1 MAVGLCKISKKW
13 KFDIS
18 NGRCLILTELGDK
31 LKQARREKGLSLDDL
46 QQITKIQKRYLVA
59 IEEGNYAV
67 MPGKFYARA
76 FIKQY
81 AEAVGLDS
89 ATLFDEF
96 ESEVP
101 ETPQQEVVNNEPSR
115 VQSKRNPMPAQSVG
129 NQVSS
134 RNRFFDILPKILIA
148 LFIIFILFIVWF
160 FLLNKQDNSTEKVKT
175 DTSNPTVKVED
186 STKNEDTSKDTTKKD
201 TTEKDTSKDT
211 TKDKD
216 TSDKTEDKPKE
227 VEVTKG
233 ETSGNATTYTVK
245 NTDKM
250 ALTLSATGDSWI
262 GVSDVSGNTIQNV
275 TLSEQNPSAEIDLGT
290 NKTVTVVIG
299 NAPVTTV
306 KINGK
311 QLELAPTLVKQVLTI
326 NLESSDS
333 DTSSDTQ

>member
-1 MAVGLCKISKKW
+1 M
-13 KFDIS
+13 
-18 NGRCLILTELGDK
+18 TELGDK

-101 ETPQQEVVNNEPSR
+101 ETPQQEVVNNEPTR

-129 NQVSS
+129 NQANT

-148 LFIIFILFIVWF
+148 LFIVFILFIVWF

-175 DTSNPTVKVED
+175 DTNNPTVKVED
-186 STKNEDTSKDTTKKD
+186 STKSKDT
-201 TTEKDTSKDT
+201 S
-211 TKDKD
+211 
-216 TSDKTEDKPKE
+216 
-227 VEVTKG
+227 
-233 ETSGNATTYTVK
+233 
-245 NTDKM
+245 
-250 ALTLSATGDSWI
+250 
-262 GVSDVSGNTIQNV
+262 
-275 TLSEQNPSAEIDLGT
+275 
-290 NKTVTVVIG
+290 
-299 NAPVTTV
+299 
-306 KINGK
+306 
-311 QLELAPTLVKQVLTI
+311 
-326 NLESSDS
+326 
-333 DTSSDTQ
+333 

>member
-1 MAVGLCKISKKW
+1 MAVGLCEISKKW

-129 NQVSS
+129 NQVNS

-148 LFIIFILFIVWF
+148 LFIVFILFIVWF
-160 FLLNKQDNSTEKVKT
+160 FLLNKQDSSTEKVKT

-186 STKNEDTSKDTTKKD
+186 STKSEDATKDTTKKD
-201 TTEKDTSKDT
+201 TTEKDTT
-211 TKDKD
+211 TKDKEATD
-216 TSDKTEDKPKE
+216 TKKE
-227 VEVTKG
+227 ETKELEVTKG

-250 ALTLSATGDSWI
+250 KLSLSATGDSWI
-262 GVSDVSGNTIQNV
+262 GVSDVSGNTIENV
-275 TLSEQNPSAEIDLGT
+275 TLSSQNPSAEVDLGT
-290 NKTVTVVIG
+290 NETVTVVIG

-306 KINGK
+306 KINDK

-326 NLESSDS
+326 KLDTSDSSSDAE
-333 DTSSDTQ
+333 

>member
-1 MAVGLCKISKKW
+1 M
-13 KFDIS
+13 
-18 NGRCLILTELGDK
+18 TELGDK

-101 ETPQQEVVNNEPSR
+101 DTPQQEVVNNEPTR

-129 NQVSS
+129 NQTNS

-148 LFIIFILFIVWF
+148 LFIVFILFIIWF

-186 STKNEDTSKDTTKKD
+186 STKDKDSSKDTTSKDTTKKD
-201 TTEKDTSKDT
+201 TTSDDKKSTEEANKDKKEDTSK
-211 TKDKD
+211 
-216 TSDKTEDKPKE
+216 ELE
-227 VEVTKG
+227 ITKG

-250 ALTLSATGDSWI
+250 ALSLSATGDSWI
-262 GVSDVSGNTIQNV
+262 GVSDASGATIQNV
-275 TLSEQNPSAEIDLGT
+275 TLSAQNPSDEIDLGT
-290 NKTVTVVIG
+290 NKTVSVVIG
-299 NAPVTTV
+299 NSPVTTV
-306 KINGK
+306 KINDK

-326 NLESSDS
+326 KLEEAS
-333 DTSSDTQ
+333 DTSSDSSSSAE

>member
-1 MAVGLCKISKKW
+1 MAVGLCEISKKW

-129 NQVSS
+129 NQVNS

-148 LFIIFILFIVWF
+148 LFIVFILFIVWF
-160 FLLNKQDNSTEKVKT
+160 FLLNKQDSSTEKVKT

-186 STKNEDTSKDTTKKD
+186 STKTEDTTQKD
-201 TTEKDTSKDT
+201 TTEKDTT
-211 TKDKD
+211 TKDKEATD
-216 TSDKTEDKPKE
+216 TEKE
-227 VEVTKG
+227 ETKELEVTKG

-250 ALTLSATGDSWI
+250 KLSLSATGDSWI
-262 GVSDVSGNTIQNV
+262 GVSDVSGNTIENV
-275 TLSEQNPSAEIDLGT
+275 TLSSQNPSAEVDLGT
-290 NKTVTVVIG
+290 NETVTVVIG

-306 KINGK
+306 KINDK

-326 NLESSDS
+326 KLDTSDSSSDAE
-333 DTSSDTQ
+333 

>member
-1 MAVGLCKISKKW
+1 MAVGLCEISKKW

-129 NQVSS
+129 NQVNS

-148 LFIIFILFIVWF
+148 LFIVFILFIVWF
-160 FLLNKQDNSTEKVKT
+160 FLLNKQDSSTEKVKT

-186 STKNEDTSKDTTKKD
+186 STKSEDTTKDTAKKD
-201 TTEKDTSKDT
+201 TTEKDTT
-211 TKDKD
+211 TKDKEATYTNKED
-216 TSDKTEDKPKE
+216 TKE
-227 VEVTKG
+227 LEVTKG

-250 ALTLSATGDSWI
+250 KLSLSATGDSWI
-262 GVSDVSGNTIQNV
+262 GVSDVSGNTIENV
-275 TLSEQNPSAEIDLGT
+275 TLSSQNPSDEVDLGT
-290 NKTVTVVIG
+290 NETVTVVIG

-306 KINGK
+306 KINDK

-326 NLESSDS
+326 KLDTSDSSSDAE
-333 DTSSDTQ
+333 

>member
-1 MAVGLCKISKKW
+1 M
-13 KFDIS
+13 
-18 NGRCLILTELGDK
+18 TELGDK
-31 LKQARREKGLSLDDL
+31 LKQARREKELSLDDL

-101 ETPQQEVVNNEPSR
+101 DTPQQEVVNNEPTR

-129 NQVSS
+129 NQTNS

-148 LFIIFILFIVWF
+148 LFIVFILFIIWF

-186 STKNEDTSKDTTKKD
+186 STKDKDTSKDTTSKDTTKKD
-201 TTEKDTSKDT
+201 TTSDDKKSTEEANKDKKEDTSK
-211 TKDKD
+211 
-216 TSDKTEDKPKE
+216 ELE
-227 VEVTKG
+227 ITKG

-250 ALTLSATGDSWI
+250 ALSLSATGDSWI
-262 GVSDVSGNTIQNV
+262 GVSDASGATIQNV
-275 TLSEQNPSAEIDLGT
+275 TLSAQNPSAEIDLGT
-290 NKTVTVVIG
+290 NKTVSVVIG
-299 NAPVTTV
+299 NSPVTTV
-306 KINGK
+306 KINDK

-326 NLESSDS
+326 KLEEAS
-333 DTSSDTQ
+333 DTSSDSSSSAE

>member
-1 MAVGLCKISKKW
+1 M
-13 KFDIS
+13 
-18 NGRCLILTELGDK
+18 TELGDK

-101 ETPQQEVVNNEPSR
+101 DTPQQEVVNNEPTR
-115 VQSKRNPMPAQSVG
+115 VQSKRNPIPAQSVG
-129 NQVSS
+129 NQTNS

-148 LFIIFILFIVWF
+148 LFIVFILFIIWF

-186 STKNEDTSKDTTKKD
+186 STKDKDTSKDTTSKDTTKKD
-201 TTEKDTSKDT
+201 TTTDDKKSTEEANKDKKEDTSK
-211 TKDKD
+211 
-216 TSDKTEDKPKE
+216 ELE
-227 VEVTKG
+227 ITKG

-250 ALTLSATGDSWI
+250 ALSLSATGDSWI
-262 GVSDVSGNTIQNV
+262 GVSDASGATIQNV
-275 TLSEQNPSAEIDLGT
+275 TLSAQNPSAEIDLGT
-290 NKTVTVVIG
+290 NKTVSVVIG
-299 NAPVTTV
+299 NSPVTTV
-306 KINGK
+306 KINDK

-326 NLESSDS
+326 KLEEAS
-333 DTSSDTQ
+333 DTSSDSSSSAE

>member
-1 MAVGLCKISKKW
+1 M
-13 KFDIS
+13 
-18 NGRCLILTELGDK
+18 TELGDK

-101 ETPQQEVVNNEPSR
+101 DTPQQEVVNNEPTR

-129 NQVSS
+129 NQTNS

-148 LFIIFILFIVWF
+148 LFIVFILFIIWF

-186 STKNEDTSKDTTKKD
+186 STKDKDTSKDTTSKDTTKKD
-201 TTEKDTSKDT
+201 TTSDDKKSTEEANKDKKEDTSK
-211 TKDKD
+211 
-216 TSDKTEDKPKE
+216 ELE
-227 VEVTKG
+227 ITKG

-250 ALTLSATGDSWI
+250 ALSLSATGDSWI
-262 GVSDVSGNTIQNV
+262 GVSDASGATIQNV
-275 TLSEQNPSAEIDLGT
+275 TLSAQNPSAEIDLGT
-290 NKTVTVVIG
+290 NKTVSVVIG
-299 NAPVTTV
+299 NSPVTTV
-306 KINGK
+306 KINDK

-326 NLESSDS
+326 KLEEAS
-333 DTSSDTQ
+333 DTSSDSSSSAE

>member
-1 MAVGLCKISKKW
+1 M
-13 KFDIS
+13 
-18 NGRCLILTELGDK
+18 TELGDK

-129 NQVSS
+129 NQVNS

-148 LFIIFILFIVWF
+148 LFIVFILFIVWF
-160 FLLNKQDNSTEKVKT
+160 FLLNKQDSSTEKVKT

-186 STKNEDTSKDTTKKD
+186 STKSEDTTKDTTKKD
-201 TTEKDTSKDT
+201 TTEKDTT
-211 TKDKD
+211 TKDKEATDINKED
-216 TSDKTEDKPKE
+216 TKE
-227 VEVTKG
+227 LEVTKG

-250 ALTLSATGDSWI
+250 KLSLSATGDSWI
-262 GVSDVSGNTIQNV
+262 GVSDVSGNTIENV
-275 TLSEQNPSAEIDLGT
+275 TLSSQNPSAEVDLGT
-290 NKTVTVVIG
+290 NETVTVVIG

-306 KINGK
+306 KINDK

-326 NLESSDS
+326 KLDTSDSSSDAE
-333 DTSSDTQ
+333 

>member
-1 MAVGLCKISKKW
+1 M
-13 KFDIS
+13 
-18 NGRCLILTELGDK
+18 TELGDK

-101 ETPQQEVVNNEPSR
+101 DTPQQEVVNNEPTR

-129 NQVSS
+129 NQTNS

-148 LFIIFILFIVWF
+148 LFIVFILFIIWF

-186 STKNEDTSKDTTKKD
+186 STKD
-201 TTEKDTSKDT
+201 KDTSKDT
-211 TKDKD
+211 TSDDKKSTEEANKDKKED
-216 TSDKTEDKPKE
+216 TSKE
-227 VEVTKG
+227 LEITKG

-250 ALTLSATGDSWI
+250 ALSLSATGDSWI
-262 GVSDVSGNTIQNV
+262 GVSDASGATIQNV
-275 TLSEQNPSAEIDLGT
+275 TLSAQNPSAEIDLGT
-290 NKTVTVVIG
+290 NKTVSVVIG
-299 NAPVTTV
+299 NSPVTTV
-306 KINGK
+306 KINDK

-326 NLESSDS
+326 KLEEAS
-333 DTSSDTQ
+333 DTSSDSSSSAE

>member
-1 MAVGLCKISKKW
+1 M
-13 KFDIS
+13 
-18 NGRCLILTELGDK
+18 TELGDK

-101 ETPQQEVVNNEPSR
+101 DTPQQEVVNNEPTR

-129 NQVSS
+129 NQTNS

-148 LFIIFILFIVWF
+148 LFIVFILFIIWF

-186 STKNEDTSKDTTKKD
+186 STKDKDTSKDTTSKDTTKKD
-201 TTEKDTSKDT
+201 TTSDDKKSTEEANKDKKEDTSK
-211 TKDKD
+211 
-216 TSDKTEDKPKE
+216 ELE
-227 VEVTKG
+227 ITKG

-250 ALTLSATGDSWI
+250 ALSLSATGDSWI
-262 GVSDVSGNTIQNV
+262 GVSDASGATIQNV
-275 TLSEQNPSAEIDLGT
+275 TLSAQNPSAEIYLGT
-290 NKTVTVVIG
+290 NKTVSVVIG
-299 NAPVTTV
+299 NSPVTTV
-306 KINGK
+306 KINDK

-326 NLESSDS
+326 KLEEAS
-333 DTSSDTQ
+333 DTSSDSSSSAE

>member
-1 MAVGLCKISKKW
+1 M
-13 KFDIS
+13 
-18 NGRCLILTELGDK
+18 TELGDK

-129 NQVSS
+129 NQVNS

-148 LFIIFILFIVWF
+148 LFIVFILFIVWF
-160 FLLNKQDNSTEKVKT
+160 FLLNKQDSSTEKVKT

-186 STKNEDTSKDTTKKD
+186 STKSEDTTKDTAKKD
-201 TTEKDTSKDT
+201 TTEKDTT
-211 TKDKD
+211 TKDKEATD
-216 TSDKTEDKPKE
+216 TNKEDTKE
-227 VEVTKG
+227 LEVTKG

-245 NTDKM
+245 NSNKM
-250 ALTLSATGDSWI
+250 KLSLSATGDSWI
-262 GVSDVSGNTIQNV
+262 GVSDVSGNTIENV
-275 TLSEQNPSAEIDLGT
+275 TLSSQNPSAEVDLGT
-290 NKTVTVVIG
+290 NETVTVVIG

-306 KINGK
+306 KINDK

-326 NLESSDS
+326 KLDTSDSSSDAE
-333 DTSSDTQ
+333 

>member
-1 MAVGLCKISKKW
+1 M
-13 KFDIS
+13 
-18 NGRCLILTELGDK
+18 TELGDK

-101 ETPQQEVVNNEPSR
+101 DTPQQEVVNNEPTR

-129 NQVSS
+129 NQTNS

-148 LFIIFILFIVWF
+148 LFIVFILFIIWF

-186 STKNEDTSKDTTKKD
+186 STKDKDSSKETTSKDTTKKD
-201 TTEKDTSKDT
+201 TTSDDKKSTEEANKDKKEDTSK
-211 TKDKD
+211 
-216 TSDKTEDKPKE
+216 ELE
-227 VEVTKG
+227 ITKG

-250 ALTLSATGDSWI
+250 ALSLSATGDSWI
-262 GVSDVSGNTIQNV
+262 GVSDASGATIQNV
-275 TLSEQNPSAEIDLGT
+275 TLSAQNPSAEIDLGT
-290 NKTVTVVIG
+290 NKTVSVVIG
-299 NAPVTTV
+299 NSPVTTV
-306 KINGK
+306 KINDK

-326 NLESSDS
+326 KLEEAS
-333 DTSSDTQ
+333 DTSSDSSSSAE

>member
-1 MAVGLCKISKKW
+1 MAVGLCEISKKW

-129 NQVSS
+129 NQVNS

-148 LFIIFILFIVWF
+148 LFIVFILFIVWF
-160 FLLNKQDNSTEKVKT
+160 FLLNKQDSSTEKVKT

-186 STKNEDTSKDTTKKD
+186 STKSEDTTKDTTKKD
-201 TTEKDTSKDT
+201 TTEKDTT
-211 TKDKD
+211 TKDKEATD
-216 TSDKTEDKPKE
+216 TKKE
-227 VEVTKG
+227 ETKELEVTKG

-250 ALTLSATGDSWI
+250 KLSLSATGDSWI
-262 GVSDVSGNTIQNV
+262 GVSDVSGNTIENV
-275 TLSEQNPSAEIDLGT
+275 TLSSQNPSAEVDLGT
-290 NKTVTVVIG
+290 NETVTVVIG

-306 KINGK
+306 KINDK

-326 NLESSDS
+326 KLDTSDSSSDAE
-333 DTSSDTQ
+333 

>member
-1 MAVGLCKISKKW
+1 M
-13 KFDIS
+13 
-18 NGRCLILTELGDK
+18 TELGDK

-101 ETPQQEVVNNEPSR
+101 DTPQQEVVNNEPTR

-129 NQVSS
+129 NQTNS

-148 LFIIFILFIVWF
+148 LFIVFILFIIWF

-186 STKNEDTSKDTTKKD
+186 STKDKDTSKDTTSKDTTSKDTTSKDTTKKD
-201 TTEKDTSKDT
+201 TTSDDKKSTEEANKDKKEDTSK
-211 TKDKD
+211 
-216 TSDKTEDKPKE
+216 ELE
-227 VEVTKG
+227 ITKG

-250 ALTLSATGDSWI
+250 ALSLSATGDSWI
-262 GVSDVSGNTIQNV
+262 GVSDASGATIQNV
-275 TLSEQNPSAEIDLGT
+275 TLSAQNPSAEIDLGT
-290 NKTVTVVIG
+290 NKTVSVVIG
-299 NAPVTTV
+299 NSPVTTV
-306 KINGK
+306 KINDK

-326 NLESSDS
+326 KLEEAS
-333 DTSSDTQ
+333 DTSSDSSSSAE

>member
-1 MAVGLCKISKKW
+1 M
-13 KFDIS
+13 
-18 NGRCLILTELGDK
+18 TELGDK

-101 ETPQQEVVNNEPSR
+101 DTPQQEVVNNEPTR

-129 NQVSS
+129 NQTNS

-148 LFIIFILFIVWF
+148 LFIVFILFIIWF

-186 STKNEDTSKDTTKKD
+186 STKDKDTSKDTTKKD
-201 TTEKDTSKDT
+201 TTSDDKKSTEEVNKDKKEDTSK
-211 TKDKD
+211 
-216 TSDKTEDKPKE
+216 ELE
-227 VEVTKG
+227 ITKG

-250 ALTLSATGDSWI
+250 ALSLSATGDSWI
-262 GVSDVSGNTIQNV
+262 GVSDASGATIQNV
-275 TLSEQNPSAEIDLGT
+275 TLSAQNPSAEIDLGT
-290 NKTVTVVIG
+290 NKTVSVVIG
-299 NAPVTTV
+299 NSPVTTV
-306 KINGK
+306 KINDK

-326 NLESSDS
+326 KLEEAS
-333 DTSSDTQ
+333 DTSSDSSSSAE

>member
-1 MAVGLCKISKKW
+1 M
-13 KFDIS
+13 
-18 NGRCLILTELGDK
+18 TELGDK

-101 ETPQQEVVNNEPSR
+101 DTPQQEVVNNEPTR

-129 NQVSS
+129 NQTNS

-148 LFIIFILFIVWF
+148 LFIVFILFIIWF

-186 STKNEDTSKDTTKKD
+186 STKDKDTSKDTTKKD
-201 TTEKDTSKDT
+201 TTSDDKKSTEEANKDKKEDTSK
-211 TKDKD
+211 
-216 TSDKTEDKPKE
+216 ELE
-227 VEVTKG
+227 ITKG
-233 ETSGNATTYTVK
+233 ETSGNATIYTVK

-250 ALTLSATGDSWI
+250 ALSLSATGDSWI
-262 GVSDVSGNTIQNV
+262 GVSDASGATIQNV
-275 TLSEQNPSAEIDLGT
+275 TLSAQNPSAEIDLGT
-290 NKTVTVVIG
+290 NKTVSVVIG
-299 NAPVTTV
+299 NSPVTTV
-306 KINGK
+306 KINDK

-326 NLESSDS
+326 KLEEAS
-333 DTSSDTQ
+333 DTSSDSSSSAE

>member
-1 MAVGLCKISKKW
+1 M
-13 KFDIS
+13 
-18 NGRCLILTELGDK
+18 TELGDK

-101 ETPQQEVVNNEPSR
+101 DTPQQEVVNNEPTR

-129 NQVSS
+129 NQTNS

-148 LFIIFILFIVWF
+148 LFIVFILFIIWF

-186 STKNEDTSKDTTKKD
+186 STKDKDTSKDTTSKDTTKKD
-201 TTEKDTSKDT
+201 TTSDDKKSIEEANKDKKEDTSK
-211 TKDKD
+211 
-216 TSDKTEDKPKE
+216 ELE
-227 VEVTKG
+227 ITKG

-250 ALTLSATGDSWI
+250 ALSLSATGDSWI
-262 GVSDVSGNTIQNV
+262 GVSDASGATIQNV
-275 TLSEQNPSAEIDLGT
+275 TLSAQNPSAEIDLGT
-290 NKTVTVVIG
+290 NKTVSVVIG
-299 NAPVTTV
+299 NSPVTTV
-306 KINGK
+306 KINDK

-326 NLESSDS
+326 KLEEAS
-333 DTSSDTQ
+333 DTSSDSSSSAE

>member
-1 MAVGLCKISKKW
+1 MAVGLCEISKKW

-129 NQVSS
+129 NQVNS

-148 LFIIFILFIVWF
+148 LFIVFILFIVWF
-160 FLLNKQDNSTEKVKT
+160 FLLNKQDSSTEKVKT

-186 STKNEDTSKDTTKKD
+186 STKSEDTTKDTAKKD
-201 TTEKDTSKDT
+201 TTEKDTT
-211 TKDKD
+211 TKDKEATD
-216 TSDKTEDKPKE
+216 TNKEDTKE
-227 VEVTKG
+227 LEVTKG

-250 ALTLSATGDSWI
+250 KLSLSATGDSWI
-262 GVSDVSGNTIQNV
+262 GVSDVSGNTIENV
-275 TLSEQNPSAEIDLGT
+275 TLSSQNPSAEVDLGT
-290 NKTVTVVIG
+290 NETVTVVIG

-306 KINGK
+306 KINNK

-326 NLESSDS
+326 KLDTSDSSSDAE
-333 DTSSDTQ
+333 

>member
-1 MAVGLCKISKKW
+1 M
-13 KFDIS
+13 
-18 NGRCLILTELGDK
+18 TELGDK

-101 ETPQQEVVNNEPSR
+101 DTPQQEVVNNEPTR

-129 NQVSS
+129 NQTNS

-148 LFIIFILFIVWF
+148 LFIVFILFIIWF

-186 STKNEDTSKDTTKKD
+186 STKDKDTSKDNTSKDTTKKD
-201 TTEKDTSKDT
+201 TTSDDKKSTEEANKDKKEDTSK
-211 TKDKD
+211 
-216 TSDKTEDKPKE
+216 ELE
-227 VEVTKG
+227 ITKG

-250 ALTLSATGDSWI
+250 ALSLSATGDSWI
-262 GVSDVSGNTIQNV
+262 GVSDASGATIQNV
-275 TLSEQNPSAEIDLGT
+275 TLSAQNPSAEIDLGT
-290 NKTVTVVIG
+290 NKTVSVVIG
-299 NAPVTTV
+299 NSPVTTV
-306 KINGK
+306 KINDK

-326 NLESSDS
+326 KLEEAS
-333 DTSSDTQ
+333 DTSSDSSSSAE

>member
-1 MAVGLCKISKKW
+1 MAVGLCEISKKW

-129 NQVSS
+129 NQVNS

-148 LFIIFILFIVWF
+148 LFIVFILFIVWF
-160 FLLNKQDNSTEKVKT
+160 FLLNKQDSSTEKVKT

-186 STKNEDTSKDTTKKD
+186 STKSEDTTKDTTKKD
-201 TTEKDTSKDT
+201 TTEKDTT
-211 TKDKD
+211 TKDKEATDINKED
-216 TSDKTEDKPKE
+216 TKE
-227 VEVTKG
+227 LEVTKG

-250 ALTLSATGDSWI
+250 KLSLSATGDSWI
-262 GVSDVSGNTIQNV
+262 GVSDVSGNTIENV
-275 TLSEQNPSAEIDLGT
+275 TLSSQNPSAEVDLGT
-290 NKTVTVVIG
+290 NETVTVVIG

-306 KINGK
+306 KINDK

-326 NLESSDS
+326 KLDTSDSSSDAE
-333 DTSSDTQ
+333 

>member
-1 MAVGLCKISKKW
+1 MAYVILVKKW
-13 KFDIS
+13 KFEIS

-46 QQITKIQKRYLVA
+46 QQVTKIQKRYLVA

-101 ETPQQEVVNNEPSR
+101 ETPQQEVVNNEPTR

-129 NQVSS
+129 NQGNA

-148 LFIIFILFIVWF
+148 LFIVFILFIVWF

-175 DTSNPTVKVED
+175 DTNNPTVKVED
-186 STKNEDTSKDTTKKD
+186 STKS
-201 TTEKDTSKDT
+201 KDTSKDT
-211 TKDKD
+211 EKKD
-216 TSDKTEDKPKE
+216 TTTEEDKSTETKDKTEDTAKE

-250 ALTLSATGDSWI
+250 TLSLSATGDSWV
-262 GVSDVSGNTIQNV
+262 GVSDANGSTIQNV
-275 TLSEQNPSAEIDLGT
+275 TLSTQNPSTEIDLGD
-290 NKTVTVVIG
+290 NKTVSIVIG
-299 NAPVTTV
+299 NSPVTTV

-311 QLELAPTLVKQVLTI
+311 QLELAPDLVKQVLTI
-326 NLESSDS
+326 NLEAS
-333 DTSSDTQ
+333 DTSSDAE

>member
-1 MAVGLCKISKKW
+1 M
-13 KFDIS
+13 
-18 NGRCLILTELGDK
+18 TELGDK

-101 ETPQQEVVNNEPSR
+101 DTPQQEVVNNEPTR

-129 NQVSS
+129 NQTNS

-148 LFIIFILFIVWF
+148 LFIVFILFIIWF
-160 FLLNKQDNSTEKVKT
+160 FLLNKQDNTTEKVKT

-186 STKNEDTSKDTTKKD
+186 STKDKDTSKDTTSKDTTKKD
-201 TTEKDTSKDT
+201 TTSDDKKSTEEANKDKKEDTSK
-211 TKDKD
+211 
-216 TSDKTEDKPKE
+216 ELE
-227 VEVTKG
+227 ITKG

-250 ALTLSATGDSWI
+250 ALSLSATGDSWI
-262 GVSDVSGNTIQNV
+262 GVSDASGATIQNV
-275 TLSEQNPSAEIDLGT
+275 TLSAQNPSAEIDLGT
-290 NKTVTVVIG
+290 NKTVSVVIG
-299 NAPVTTV
+299 NSPVTTV
-306 KINGK
+306 KINDK

-326 NLESSDS
+326 KLEEAS
-333 DTSSDTQ
+333 DTSSDSSSSAE

>member
-1 MAVGLCKISKKW
+1 MAVGLCEISKKW

-129 NQVSS
+129 NQVNS

-148 LFIIFILFIVWF
+148 LFIVFILFIVWF
-160 FLLNKQDNSTEKVKT
+160 FLLNKQDSSTEKVKT

-186 STKNEDTSKDTTKKD
+186 STKSEDTTKDTTKKD
-201 TTEKDTSKDT
+201 TTEKDTT
-211 TKDKD
+211 TKDKEATD
-216 TSDKTEDKPKE
+216 TKKE
-227 VEVTKG
+227 ETKELEVTKG

-250 ALTLSATGDSWI
+250 KLSFSATGDSWI
-262 GVSDVSGNTIQNV
+262 GVSDVSGNTIENV
-275 TLSEQNPSAEIDLGT
+275 TLSSQNPSAEVDLGT
-290 NKTVTVVIG
+290 NETVTVVIG

-306 KINGK
+306 KINDK

-326 NLESSDS
+326 KLDTSDSSSDAE
-333 DTSSDTQ
+333 

>member
-1 MAVGLCKISKKW
+1 M
-13 KFDIS
+13 
-18 NGRCLILTELGDK
+18 TELGDK

-101 ETPQQEVVNNEPSR
+101 DTPQQEVVNNEPTR

-129 NQVSS
+129 NQTNS

-148 LFIIFILFIVWF
+148 LFIVFILFIIWF

-186 STKNEDTSKDTTKKD
+186 STKDKDTSKDTTKKD
-201 TTEKDTSKDT
+201 TTSDDKKSTEEANKDKKEDTSK
-211 TKDKD
+211 
-216 TSDKTEDKPKE
+216 ELE
-227 VEVTKG
+227 ITKG
-233 ETSGNATTYTVK
+233 ETSGNETTYTVK

-250 ALTLSATGDSWI
+250 ALSLSATGDSWI
-262 GVSDVSGNTIQNV
+262 GVSDASGATIQNV
-275 TLSEQNPSAEIDLGT
+275 TLSAQNPSAEIDLGT
-290 NKTVTVVIG
+290 NKTVSVVIG
-299 NAPVTTV
+299 NSPVTTV
-306 KINGK
+306 KINDK

-326 NLESSDS
+326 KLEEAS
-333 DTSSDTQ
+333 DTSSDSSSSAE

>member
-1 MAVGLCKISKKW
+1 MAVGLCEISKKW

-129 NQVSS
+129 NQVNS

-148 LFIIFILFIVWF
+148 LFIVFILFIVWF
-160 FLLNKQDNSTEKVKT
+160 FLLNKQDSSTEKVKT

-186 STKNEDTSKDTTKKD
+186 STKSEDTTKDTTKKD
-201 TTEKDTSKDT
+201 TTEKDTT
-211 TKDKD
+211 TKDKEATD
-216 TSDKTEDKPKE
+216 TNKEDTKE
-227 VEVTKG
+227 LEVTKG

-250 ALTLSATGDSWI
+250 KLSLSATGDSWI
-262 GVSDVSGNTIQNV
+262 GVSDLSGNTIENV
-275 TLSEQNPSAEIDLGT
+275 TLSSQNPSAEVDLGT
-290 NKTVTVVIG
+290 NETVTVVIG

-306 KINGK
+306 KINDK

-326 NLESSDS
+326 KLDTSDSSSDAE
-333 DTSSDTQ
+333 

>member
-1 MAVGLCKISKKW
+1 M
-13 KFDIS
+13 
-18 NGRCLILTELGDK
+18 TELGDK

-101 ETPQQEVVNNEPSR
+101 DTPQQEVVNNEPTR

-129 NQVSS
+129 NQTNS

-148 LFIIFILFIVWF
+148 LFIVFILFIIWF

-186 STKNEDTSKDTTKKD
+186 STKDKDTSKDTTSKDTTKKD
-201 TTEKDTSKDT
+201 TTSDDKKSTEEANKDKKEDTSK
-211 TKDKD
+211 
-216 TSDKTEDKPKE
+216 ELE
-227 VEVTKG
+227 IAKG

-250 ALTLSATGDSWI
+250 ALSLSATGDSWI
-262 GVSDVSGNTIQNV
+262 GVSDASGATIQNV
-275 TLSEQNPSAEIDLGT
+275 TLSAQNPSAEIDLGT
-290 NKTVTVVIG
+290 NKTVSVVIG
-299 NAPVTTV
+299 NSPVTTV
-306 KINGK
+306 KINDK

-326 NLESSDS
+326 KLEEAS
-333 DTSSDTQ
+333 DTSSDSSSSAE

>member
-1 MAVGLCKISKKW
+1 M
-13 KFDIS
+13 
-18 NGRCLILTELGDK
+18 TELGDK

-101 ETPQQEVVNNEPSR
+101 DTPQQEVVNNEPTR

-129 NQVSS
+129 NQTNS

-148 LFIIFILFIVWF
+148 LFIVFILFIIWF

-186 STKNEDTSKDTTKKD
+186 STKDKDTSKDTTSKDTTSKDTTKKD
-201 TTEKDTSKDT
+201 TTSDDKKSTEEANKDKKEDTSK
-211 TKDKD
+211 
-216 TSDKTEDKPKE
+216 ELE
-227 VEVTKG
+227 ITKG

-250 ALTLSATGDSWI
+250 ALSLSATGDSWI
-262 GVSDVSGNTIQNV
+262 GVSDASGATIQNV
-275 TLSEQNPSAEIDLGT
+275 TLSAQNPSAEIDLGT
-290 NKTVTVVIG
+290 NKTVSVVIG
-299 NAPVTTV
+299 NSPVTTV
-306 KINGK
+306 KINDK

-326 NLESSDS
+326 KLEEAS
-333 DTSSDTQ
+333 DTSSDSSSSAE

>member
-1 MAVGLCKISKKW
+1 MAVGLCEISKKW

-129 NQVSS
+129 NQVNS

-148 LFIIFILFIVWF
+148 LFIVFILFIVWF
-160 FLLNKQDNSTEKVKT
+160 FLLNKQDSSTEKVKT

-186 STKNEDTSKDTTKKD
+186 STKSEDTTKDTTKKD
-201 TTEKDTSKDT
+201 TTEKDTT
-211 TKDKD
+211 TKDKEATD
-216 TSDKTEDKPKE
+216 TKKE
-227 VEVTKG
+227 ETKELEVTKG

-245 NTDKM
+245 NTDKKK
-250 ALTLSATGDSWI
+250 LSLSATGDSWI
-262 GVSDVSGNTIQNV
+262 GVSDVSGNTIENV
-275 TLSEQNPSAEIDLGT
+275 TLSSQNPSAEVDLGT
-290 NKTVTVVIG
+290 NETVTVVIG

-306 KINGK
+306 KINDK

-326 NLESSDS
+326 KLDTSDSSSDAE
-333 DTSSDTQ
+333 

>member
-1 MAVGLCKISKKW
+1 M
-13 KFDIS
+13 
-18 NGRCLILTELGDK
+18 TELGDK

-129 NQVSS
+129 NQVNS

-148 LFIIFILFIVWF
+148 LFIVFILFIVWF
-160 FLLNKQDNSTEKVKT
+160 FLLNKQDSSTEKVKT

-186 STKNEDTSKDTTKKD
+186 STKSEDTTKDTAKKD
-201 TTEKDTSKDT
+201 TTEKDTT
-211 TKDKD
+211 TKDKEATYTNKED
-216 TSDKTEDKPKE
+216 TKE
-227 VEVTKG
+227 LEVTKG

-250 ALTLSATGDSWI
+250 KLSLSATGDSWI
-262 GVSDVSGNTIQNV
+262 GVSDVSGNTIENV
-275 TLSEQNPSAEIDLGT
+275 TLSSQNPSDEVDLGT
-290 NKTVTVVIG
+290 NETVTVVIG

-306 KINGK
+306 KINDK

-326 NLESSDS
+326 KLDTSDSSSDAE
-333 DTSSDTQ
+333 

>member
-1 MAVGLCKISKKW
+1 MAVGLCEISKKW

-129 NQVSS
+129 NQVNS

-148 LFIIFILFIVWF
+148 LFIVFILFIVWF
-160 FLLNKQDNSTEKVKT
+160 FLLNKQDSSTEKVKT
-175 DTSNPTVKVED
+175 DSSNPTVKVED
-186 STKNEDTSKDTTKKD
+186 STKSEDTTKDTTKKD
-201 TTEKDTSKDT
+201 TTEKDTT
-211 TKDKD
+211 TKDKEATD
-216 TSDKTEDKPKE
+216 TNKEDTKE
-227 VEVTKG
+227 LEVTKG

-250 ALTLSATGDSWI
+250 KLSLSATGDSWI
-262 GVSDVSGNTIQNV
+262 GVSDLSGNTIENV
-275 TLSEQNPSAEIDLGT
+275 TLSSQNPSAEVDLGT
-290 NKTVTVVIG
+290 NETVTVVIG

-306 KINGK
+306 KINDK

-326 NLESSDS
+326 KLDTSDSSSDAE
-333 DTSSDTQ
+333 

>member
-1 MAVGLCKISKKW
+1 M
-13 KFDIS
+13 
-18 NGRCLILTELGDK
+18 TELGDK

-101 ETPQQEVVNNEPSR
+101 DTPQQEVVNNEPTR

-129 NQVSS
+129 NQTNS

-148 LFIIFILFIVWF
+148 LFIVFILFIIWF

-186 STKNEDTSKDTTKKD
+186 STKDKDTSKDTTSKDTTKKD
-201 TTEKDTSKDT
+201 TTSDDKKSTEEANKDKKEDTSK
-211 TKDKD
+211 
-216 TSDKTEDKPKE
+216 ELE
-227 VEVTKG
+227 ITKG

-250 ALTLSATGDSWI
+250 ALSLSATGDSWI
-262 GVSDVSGNTIQNV
+262 GVSDASGATIQNV
-275 TLSEQNPSAEIDLGT
+275 TLSAQNPSAEIDLGT
-290 NKTVTVVIG
+290 NKTVSVVIG
-299 NAPVTTV
+299 NSPVTTV
-306 KINGK
+306 KINDK

-326 NLESSDS
+326 KLEEAS
-333 DTSSDTQ
+333 DTSSDSSLSAE

>member
-1 MAVGLCKISKKW
+1 M
-13 KFDIS
+13 
-18 NGRCLILTELGDK
+18 TELGDK

-101 ETPQQEVVNNEPSR
+101 DTPQQEVVNNEPTR

-129 NQVSS
+129 NQTNS

-148 LFIIFILFIVWF
+148 LFIVFILFIIWF

-186 STKNEDTSKDTTKKD
+186 STKDKGTSKDTTKKD
-201 TTEKDTSKDT
+201 TTSDDKKSTEEANKDKKEDTSK
-211 TKDKD
+211 
-216 TSDKTEDKPKE
+216 ELE
-227 VEVTKG
+227 ITKG

-250 ALTLSATGDSWI
+250 ALSLSATGDSWI
-262 GVSDVSGNTIQNV
+262 GVSDASGATIQNV
-275 TLSEQNPSAEIDLGT
+275 TLSAQNPSAEIDLGT
-290 NKTVTVVIG
+290 NKTVSVVIG
-299 NAPVTTV
+299 NSPVTTV
-306 KINGK
+306 KINDK

-326 NLESSDS
+326 KLEEAS
-333 DTSSDTQ
+333 DTSSDSSSSAE

>member
-1 MAVGLCKISKKW
+1 M
-13 KFDIS
+13 
-18 NGRCLILTELGDK
+18 TELGDK

-101 ETPQQEVVNNEPSR
+101 DTPQQEVVNNEPTR

-129 NQVSS
+129 NQTNS

-148 LFIIFILFIVWF
+148 LFIVFILFIIWF

-186 STKNEDTSKDTTKKD
+186 STKDKDTSKDTTKKD
-201 TTEKDTSKDT
+201 TTSDDKKSTEEANKDKKEDTSK
-211 TKDKD
+211 
-216 TSDKTEDKPKE
+216 ELE
-227 VEVTKG
+227 ITKG

-250 ALTLSATGDSWI
+250 ALSFSATGDSWI
-262 GVSDVSGNTIQNV
+262 GVSDASGATIQNV
-275 TLSEQNPSAEIDLGT
+275 TLSAQNPSAEIDLGT
-290 NKTVTVVIG
+290 NKTVSVVIG
-299 NAPVTTV
+299 NSPVTTV
-306 KINGK
+306 KINDK

-326 NLESSDS
+326 KLEEAS
-333 DTSSDTQ
+333 DTSSDSSSSAE

>member
-1 MAVGLCKISKKW
+1 M
-13 KFDIS
+13 
-18 NGRCLILTELGDK
+18 TELGDK

-101 ETPQQEVVNNEPSR
+101 DTPQQEVVNNEPTR

-129 NQVSS
+129 NQTNS

-148 LFIIFILFIVWF
+148 LFIVFILFIIWF
-160 FLLNKQDNSTEKVKT
+160 FLLNKQDNTTEKVKT

-186 STKNEDTSKDTTKKD
+186 STKDKDTSKDTTKKD
-201 TTEKDTSKDT
+201 TTSDDKKSTEEANKDKKEDTSK
-211 TKDKD
+211 
-216 TSDKTEDKPKE
+216 ELE
-227 VEVTKG
+227 ITKG

-250 ALTLSATGDSWI
+250 ALSLSATGDSWI
-262 GVSDVSGNTIQNV
+262 GVSDASGATIQNV
-275 TLSEQNPSAEIDLGT
+275 TLSAQNPSAEIDLGT
-290 NKTVTVVIG
+290 NKTVSVVIG
-299 NAPVTTV
+299 NSPVTTV
-306 KINGK
+306 KINDK

-326 NLESSDS
+326 KLEEAS
-333 DTSSDTQ
+333 DTSSDSSSSAE